1 MREIHPYR
9 KVSERKKTLLANLSV
24 TSLKSACHCFIVIHN
39 WGGSRCRLYR
49 LLWVEKVFP
58 STLLVTPSFSF
69 CRSVSHVPGSF
80 LLYLN
85 FSIILT
91 ALLFLES
98 SLFLAPPPLLNQLW
112 PSSLSCSSV
121 SPFFLS
127 RVGGH
132 TWIQYDDST
141 FIPPLSCLCMSL
153 SVLLLTS
160 PCTPP
165 PHLSFFFFAP
175 LCCLL

>member
-1 MREIHPYR
+1 MMREIHPYR
-9 KVSERKKTLLANLSV
+9 KVSERKNAACSLSV
-24 TSLKSACHCFIVIHN
+24 TSLKSACHCFIVVHN
-39 WGGSRCRLYR
+39 WGGSRCTLYR
-49 LLWVEKVFP
+49 LFWVEKVFP

-69 CRSVSHVPGSF
+69 CQSVSQVPLSF

-85 FSIILT
+85 FPIIVT

-98 SLFLAPPPLLNQLW
+98 SLFLAPPLLLNQLW

-132 TWIQYDDST
+132 T
-141 FIPPLSCLCMSL
+141 
-153 SVLLLTS
+153 
-160 PCTPP
+160 
-165 PHLSFFFFAP
+165 
-175 LCCLL
+175 